1 MEINNFN
8 DIMQNN
14 FASNR
19 MNQKQINS
27 IIWLINKRIEEI
39 KKLLNLRENQT
50 IDTIEEYKQIKKIL
64 LTFKN

>member
-8 DIMQNN
+8 DIMQNC

>member
-39 KKLLNLRENQT
+39 KKLLNLRENKT